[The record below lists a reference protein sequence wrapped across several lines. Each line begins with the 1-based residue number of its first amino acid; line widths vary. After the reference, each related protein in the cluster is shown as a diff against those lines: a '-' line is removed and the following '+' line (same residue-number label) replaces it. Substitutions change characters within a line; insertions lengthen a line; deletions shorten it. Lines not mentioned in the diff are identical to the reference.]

1 MPNVT
6 VKSDKISYTGT
17 APTDNEVFDC
27 FELKFG
33 SKKLTNIDDKDIV
46 ISQNGDVYV
55 KTITVQ
61 LPSDVYEYAN
71 APIKV
76 TVNKILTK
84 K

>member
-1 MPNVT
+1 MPTIT
-6 VKSDKISYTGT
+6 VKSDKISYTGAT
-17 APTDNEVFDC
+17 PTDNEVFDC
-27 FELKFG
+27 FEFKFG
-33 SKKLTNIDDKDIV
+33 SKKLTTVNTVEIV
-46 ISQNGDVYV
+46 PSQNGDIYV

-76 TVNKILTK
+76 TVNKLLTK